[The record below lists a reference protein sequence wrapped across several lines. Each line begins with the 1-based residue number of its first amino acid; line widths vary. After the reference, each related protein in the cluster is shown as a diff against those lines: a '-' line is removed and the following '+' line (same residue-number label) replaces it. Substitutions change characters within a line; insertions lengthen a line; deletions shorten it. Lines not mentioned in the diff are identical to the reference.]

1 MPWQGGGKEGR
12 VRLHCQE
19 PGVVELLVHL
29 ESRQT
34 NSRLLPTFWVWLALH
49 FRRQGTCYLANRS
62 LSTMGPELDMLSQT
76 SLTSVT
82 CVTRSSGTWAVWC
95 NIRFGKK
102 HWKQV
107 IHATNFSGLCP
118 QCCEPKI
125 GPSLKEESSR
135 PLKLPTMLLVLFKLS
150 SWDCPLQIEYTYL
163 LLPQSDDDFCHK
175 LVMSFGMWHYIG
187 SINLYCSTPCCYHG
201 LDFWECRDPE
211 CRNGMQKPFT
221 PNLPKNSVHMWEVP
235 NCKGWSFFILVHFF
249 KEVSKIKMNVV
260 RFIPLSVF
268 SEF

>member
-1 MPWQGGGKEGR
+1 MESRDSGLKIDVTESWLTKRNRSQANAVQHVEAGACPRCPGKEAAR
-12 VRLHCQE
+12 R
-19 PGVVELLVHL
+19 GVYDFIARNQVWWSYLFIL
-29 ESRQT
+29 RQDNPT
-34 NSRLLPTFWVWLALH
+34 QDSSLPWVWLALH

-118 QCCEPKI
+118 PCCEPKI

-135 PLKLPTMLLVLFKLS
+135 PKQCMKSFNVNVTENWSCLESFWS
-150 SWDCPLQIEYTYL
+150 SWNWVYKFI
-163 LLPQSDDDFCHK
+163 
-175 LVMSFGMWHYIG
+175 
-187 SINLYCSTPCCYHG
+187 
-201 LDFWECRDPE
+201 
-211 CRNGMQKPFT
+211 FT
-221 PNLPKNSVHMWEVP
+221 TKRWRL
-235 NCKGWSFFILVHFF
+235 
-249 KEVSKIKMNVV
+249 
-260 RFIPLSVF
+260 LSVW
-268 SEF
+268 SA